1 MDATKV
7 LSEFVYNLKFEDL
20 TEHDLDYTK
29 LLILDYYAAVYAG
42 IKVNRVFNKAN
53 ETVVFANGGTAES
66 SVINSNKKLPAMS
79 ASYMNAVYAHG
90 ADMDDGHRKAMGHVA
105 AHIMPSVF
113 ALAETLNVSGRE
125 VITAIAAG
133 YEIYI
138 RVAAAAQPGLVH
150 RGFHSTGTAGAVACA
165 AACAKLLRLNEEGIY
180 NAMAVSV
187 TQASGLMIIAESG
200 QMIKPINPAKAAQT
214 GILSALLV
222 KNGVEGG
229 VMPLDSKKGWFHAMT
244 DSVDYSMI
252 TNDLGRK
259 LQISTSYFKP
269 YPSCRHTHCG
279 IEAAV
284 NLNGRFNY
292 RDITEVNLYI
302 YKNAIQIAGQIVVP
316 KTPDDSKFSIHYS
329 LACAIVNGGYTLDD
343 LDTSKNPEAVDLTS
357 KIHLIEDETM
367 ENRDKGIRGAKLE
380 IKLSDGRILTN
391 TVLIPKGDPENA
403 FTLEDMKTKMDGCTV
418 GILSAEQQ
426 KDLFDYVLSLDNIGK
441 FYLWNNVNE

>member
-1 MDATKV
+1 MINATEL
-7 LSEFVYNLKFEDL
+7 LSKFVYDLKFSDIKKS
-20 TEHDLDYTK
+20 DLDYTK
-29 LLILDYYAAVYAG
+29 LLILDYYAACYAG
-42 IKVNRVFNKAN
+42 IKVNTVFNKAN
-53 ETVVFANGGTAES
+53 EEILFSNGGKTES

-79 ASYMNAVYAHG
+79 AAYLNAVYAHG
-90 ADMDDGHRKAMGHVA
+90 ADMDDGHRKAMGHIA
-105 AHIMPSVF
+105 AHVMPSVF
-113 ALAETLNVSGRE
+113 ALAETLDVSGQD
-125 VITAIAAG
+125 VITAIVAG

-138 RVAAAAQPGLVH
+138 RISAAAQPGLVH

-165 AACAKLLRLNEEGIY
+165 AACAKLLGLDQKGIY

-229 VMPLDSKKGWFHAMT
+229 VNPLESTKGWFHAMT
-244 DSVDYSMI
+244 DSVDDTMI
-252 TNDLGRK
+252 TNDLGKK

-279 IEAAV
+279 IEAGI
-284 NLNGRFNY
+284 NLFKKIDY
-292 RDITEVNLYI
+292 KQIKKVNLYI

-316 KTPDDSKFSIHYS
+316 KTPDDSKFSVHYS
-329 LACAIVNGGYTLDD
+329 LACALTKGRFTLSD
-343 LDTSKNPEAVDLTS
+343 LDTVKNQDAIELTS
-357 KIHLIEDETM
+357 KIVLIEDETM

-380 IKLSDGRILTN
+380 VVLMDGSVLTD

-403 FTLEDMKTKMDGCTV
+403 FTLEDMKAKMFGCTE
-418 GILSAEQQ
+418 GILSEEQRS
-426 KDLFDYVLSLDNIGK
+426 DLFDFVLNLENQDQFKI
-441 FYLWNNVNE
+441 WNN